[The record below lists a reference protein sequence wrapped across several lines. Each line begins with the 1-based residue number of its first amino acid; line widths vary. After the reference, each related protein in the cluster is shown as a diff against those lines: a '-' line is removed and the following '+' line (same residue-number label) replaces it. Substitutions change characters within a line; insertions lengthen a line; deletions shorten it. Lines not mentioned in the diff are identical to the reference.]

1 MEDQKQR
8 VYDALK
14 KMGIK
19 YEVVEHEPVHTM
31 EDMDRLGL
39 PEKGTLCKNLFLRDS
54 KGKRHFLITADEKT
68 KVDLKTLGRQLG
80 AGNLSFASEER
91 LEKYLGVKQGSVTPF
106 ALMNDTDHAVEF
118 FIDKNLSRCKSMG
131 IHPLENTATV
141 FLSFKDLDK
150 FLWNH
155 VYKDAYI
162 KVTNESEDNYGR
174 MAEQAE
180 SAGFQTEADAGDTG
194 KTFLETVGTDPDKMG
209 DWNWS
214 RNDSHGRFDDGI
226 YGITLSDTGSIG
238 STDVRSE

>member
-1 MEDQKQR
+1 MQRKWWHDKVVYQIYPKSFYDSNGDGIGDIPGIISKLDYLKELGADILWLSPIYKSPLADQG
-8 VYDALK
+8 YDIADYYAIDPRF
-14 KMGIK
+14 G
-19 YEVVEHEPVHTM
+19 TM

-106 ALMNDTDHAVEF
+106 ALMNDTEHAVEF

-141 FLSFKDLDK
+141 FISFKDLDK
-150 FLWNH
+150 FLWNLD
-155 VYKDAYI
+155 VDVVKI
-162 KVTNESEDNYGR
+162 K
-174 MAEQAE
+174 
-180 SAGFQTEADAGDTG
+180 
-194 KTFLETVGTDPDKMG
+194 L
-209 DWNWS
+209 
-214 RNDSHGRFDDGI
+214 
-226 YGITLSDTGSIG
+226 
-238 STDVRSE
+238 

>member
-8 VYDALK
+8 VYDALN

-106 ALMNDTDHAVEF
+106 ALMNDTEHAVEF
-118 FIDKNLSRCKSMG
+118 FIDKVWESIRWKIQQQYSYHSK
-131 IHPLENTATV
+131 IWI
-141 FLSFKDLDK
+141 SF
-150 FLWNH
+150 
-155 VYKDAYI
+155 
-162 KVTNESEDNYGR
+162 
-174 MAEQAE
+174 
-180 SAGFQTEADAGDTG
+180 
-194 KTFLETVGTDPDKMG
+194 
-209 DWNWS
+209 
-214 RNDSHGRFDDGI
+214 
-226 YGITLSDTGSIG
+226 YGIWMSMS
-238 STDVRSE
+238 